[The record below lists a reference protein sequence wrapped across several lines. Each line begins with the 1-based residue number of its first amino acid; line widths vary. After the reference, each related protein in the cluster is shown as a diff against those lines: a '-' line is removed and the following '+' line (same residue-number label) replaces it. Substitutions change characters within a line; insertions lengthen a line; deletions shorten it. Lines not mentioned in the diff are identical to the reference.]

1 MREATGSSPPRIGSR
16 GQGFKDQRKSLP
28 RSKPNS
34 PPSDS
39 RDASTHDRPKIGIT
53 VHPRRGLG
61 YFGPYR
67 RAGVAAGAGPLDPV
81 RGPKTRPDPD
91 GPVLPRGWALDPTSY
106 GEPRAHDLC

>member
-53 VHPRRGLG
+53 VHPRRGLV

-67 RAGVAAGAGPLDPV
+67 RAVVAAGAAPVYLGPGTYQL
-81 RGPKTRPDPD
+81 PDLEWLL
-91 GPVLPRGWALDPTSY
+91 LPGGW
-106 GEPRAHDLC
+106 C